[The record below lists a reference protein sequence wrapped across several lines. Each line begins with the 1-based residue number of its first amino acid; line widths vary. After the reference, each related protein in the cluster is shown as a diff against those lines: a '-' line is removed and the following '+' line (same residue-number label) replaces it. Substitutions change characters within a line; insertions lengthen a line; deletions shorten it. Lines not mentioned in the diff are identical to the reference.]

1 MSVPDVD
8 GVPAGA
14 IPGRR
19 DGWIVT
25 SKVQVLFDTNNA
37 RTRYDQV
44 GTLAQCTCCG
54 EDLNLARSTAAAF
67 GGHARTHERRLS
79 MEHPAGAVSHRV
91 AVASVVTQTPSGQ
104 KEVRPTPTPG

>member
-1 MSVPDVD
+1 VSVPDVD

-54 EDLNLARSTAAAF
+54 EDLNLAWSTAAAF

-79 MEHPAGAVSHRV
+79 MEHPAGAVSIEWRLPQ
-91 AVASVVTQTPSGQ
+91 SSPR
-104 KEVRPTPTPG
+104 RPPGRRR